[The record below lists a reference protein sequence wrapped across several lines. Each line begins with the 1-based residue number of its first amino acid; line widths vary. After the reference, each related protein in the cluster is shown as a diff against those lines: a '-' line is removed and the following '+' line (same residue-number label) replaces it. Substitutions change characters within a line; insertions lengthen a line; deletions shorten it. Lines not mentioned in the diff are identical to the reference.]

1 MMRVPAQGLARTRAF
16 SMKAIETRYK
26 GYRFRSRLEARWAVF
41 FDALGLSWEYEPE
54 GFETDAGWYLPDFKV
69 HFEKG
74 FEFWLEIKGKMP
86 TNDEIR
92 KCEALA
98 SGTGQDVYMACGN
111 IGAPTQPYGL
121 KSPALGG
128 PVIRQMGV
136 KGDCNYPIG
145 HINYN
150 HEFIEKACKFN
161 SIRLLGFCEYAD
173 GTGLDIQTLCLDDW
187 GFDKS
192 GLMISEQLV
201 MEYNIDMSAI
211 IEVGVISKGR
221 AFRSPRILNAYEAAR
236 SARFEHGET
245 P

>member
-1 MMRVPAQGLARTRAF
+1 MTRDAAQGLAHIRAF

-69 HFEKG
+69 RFEKG

-86 TNDEIR
+86 TTDEIR

-121 KSPALGG
+121 KTPSLGG
-128 PVIRQMGV
+128 PVIRNVGFYC
-136 KGDCNYPIG
+136 KNSHPAG
-145 HINYN
+145 HIM
-150 HEFIEKACKFN
+150 HDPEFNEKARRVH
-161 SIRLLGFCEYAD
+161 SMRLFGFCEYAD
-173 GTGLDIQTLCLDDW
+173 GSGMDLNTLCLNDW
-187 GFDKS
+187 RLDKS
-192 GLMISEQLV
+192 AYTLTDQFLMDYDIE
-201 MEYNIDMSAI
+201 MSATTK
-211 IEVGVISKGR
+211 VGVVSQGR
-221 AFRSPRILNAYEAAR
+221 AFRSPRILKAYEAAR